1 MGNFEAFS
9 QDSSEIKEI
18 DWVQQQ
24 VKTELQD
31 LQKES
36 FYTTWED
43 GKVNYDMEAVKNY
56 LTTIQQKNWSDL
68 TSKNSSAWIM
78 AVQIALEKRG
88 IDVGKVDGI
97 FGAGTRAAVRTFQ
110 EKNGITADG
119 LPGKQTIEKLLE
131 WENKKPEWEDKKPEW
146 EDKKPEWENKK
157 PEWENKKPEWED
169 KKKEWENKKPEW
181 EDEKQ
186 EWGDKKQEW
195 GDKKQEWGDEKQEWE
210 DKKKEWEGGKPKW
223 EDEKTET
230 VKETSEK
237 MDLAKVNIDVL
248 KKVYGETID
257 ENWKGF
263 QEKRNVIEIWGLKFK
278 KWKKGMTG
286 LGYKVEDEWSIMWFG
301 QYVDGAL
308 TGKWVKVWDNW
319 DVHQSDFLEDLQNW
333 KGKYIQSNWMT
344 YEWVRKEGY
353 AEGRGVL
360 TRPDW
365 MKLEGHR
372 ERSKR
377 KWRGTISWPN
387 GDKRSINYENDNKW
401 KWDHIFSTGEKI
413 YWEWNWVDGERRECT
428 RTMPDGKELKINMK
442 DYEKGWIIEA
452 TSSENTIKIKVEKD
466 YFAFQPESPR
476 LAFPRGRKFDPFAIA
491 HALNWAI
498 KHVKDTQ
505 QKGTYK
511 FDQFESSFSW
521 DFVQVDREWA
531 ALDSDLI
538 DTRKYPGMN
547 ATKVS
552 DWLNANAKAFG
563 LLNAKKSKSTKF

>member
-1 MGNFEAFS
+1 M
-9 QDSSEIKEI
+9 SEIKEI

-24 VKTELQD
+24 VKAELQD

-43 GKVNYDMEAVKNY
+43 GKVNYDMDAVKNY
-56 LTTIQQKNWSDL
+56 LTTIKQKNWSDL

-119 LPGKQTIEKLLE
+119 LPGPQTIAKLLE
-131 WENKKPEWEDKKPEW
+131 GTAETPANTTETP
-146 EDKKPEWENKK
+146 
-157 PEWENKKPEWED
+157 
-169 KKKEWENKKPEW
+169 
-181 EDEKQ
+181 
-186 EWGDKKQEW
+186 
-195 GDKKQEWGDEKQEWE
+195 
-210 DKKKEWEGGKPKW
+210 PKTPANPA
-223 EDEKTET
+223 KTPANTTET
-230 VKETSEK
+230 VTETPEK
-237 MDLAKVNIDVL
+237 MDLTKVNIDEI

-286 LGYKVEDEWSIMWFG
+286 LGYKVKELEDDSSMMWFG
-301 QYVDGAL
+301 QYIDGEL
-308 TGKWVKVWDNW
+308 TGKWV
-319 DVHQSDFLEDLQNW
+319 DVRRYWEAYQWDFLEDSRNW
-333 KGKYIQSNWMT
+333 KGKWYWDDWTIR
-344 YEWVRKEGY
+344 EWGRKEDY
-353 AEGRGVL
+353 PDGRGVK
-360 TRPDW
+360 TWPDW
-365 MKLEGHR
+365 QKFEGHR
-372 ERSKR
+372 EWGLK
-377 KWRGTISWPN
+377 KWRGTTTYPN

-413 YWEWNWVDGERRECT
+413 YWEWNWVDAERRECT

-442 DYEKGWIIEA
+442 DYEKDRIIEA

-466 YFAFQPESPR
+466 YFVFQPESPR

-552 DWLNANAKAFG
+552 DWLNANAKTFG
-563 LLNAKKSKSTKF
+563 LLNAKK

>member
-9 QDSSEIKEI
+9 QESSEIKEI

-24 VKTELQD
+24 VKAELQD

-36 FYTTWED
+36 FYTTWEN
-43 GKVNYDMEAVKNY
+43 GKVNYDMDAVKNY
-56 LTTIQQKNWSDL
+56 LTTIKQKNWSDL

-97 FGAGTRAAVRTFQ
+97 FGAGTKAAVRTFQ
-110 EKNGITADG
+110 EENEITADG
-119 LPGKQTIEKLLE
+119 LPGPQTIAKLLE
-131 WENKKPEWEDKKPEW
+131 WEDKKPEWEDKKPEW
-146 EDKKPEWENKK
+146 EDKKPEWED
-157 PEWENKKPEWED
+157 KKPEWED
-169 KKKEWENKKPEW
+169 KQPEWGDKKPEW
-181 EDEKQ
+181 EEGNPK
-186 EWGDKKQEW
+186 
-195 GDKKQEWGDEKQEWE
+195 WE

-223 EDEKTET
+223 EDENTET
-230 VKETSEK
+230 ATETPEK
-237 MDLAKVNIDVL
+237 MDLTKVNIDEL

-257 ENWKGF
+257 KNWKGF
-263 QEKRNVIEIWGLKFK
+263 QEKGKVIEIWGLKFK
-278 KWKKGMTG
+278 EWTEGMNG
-286 LGYKVEDEWSIMWFG
+286 LAYQVRDRDDLSIMWIG
-301 QYVDGAL
+301 QYVDGVL
-308 TGKWVKVWDNW
+308 TGKWVYLTWYWYTYQWDFVEW
-319 DVHQSDFLEDLQNW
+319 IRDW
-333 KGKYIQSNWMT
+333 KGKGSLGDLRT
-344 YEWVRKEGY
+344 YKWGRKQGRFD
-353 AEGRGVL
+353 GRGVR
-360 TRPDW
+360 TRRDW
-365 MKLEGHR
+365 SKFEGHR
-372 ERSKR
+372 KR
-377 KWRGTISWPN
+377 GEKKWRGTTTLPN
-387 GDKRSINYENDNKW
+387 GNKLSINYENNNEW
-401 KWDHIFSTGEKI
+401 KWDYIFSTGEKI
-413 YWEWNWVDGERRECT
+413 YGEWHWGDDARRECT
-428 RTMPDGKELKINMK
+428 RMMPDGKELKINMK
-442 DYEKGWIIEA
+442 NWIIEA

-466 YFAFQPESPR
+466 YFVFQPESPR

-563 LLNAKKSKSTKF
+563 LLNTKK

>member
-9 QDSSEIKEI
+9 QDSTEIKEI

-43 GKVNYDMEAVKNY
+43 GKINYDMEAVKNY

-97 FGAGTRAAVRTFQ
+97 FGAGTKAAVRTFQ

-119 LPGKQTIEKLLE
+119 LPGPQTIAKLL
-131 WENKKPEWEDKKPEW
+131 
-146 EDKKPEWENKK
+146 
-157 PEWENKKPEWED
+157 
-169 KKKEWENKKPEW
+169 
-181 EDEKQ
+181 
-186 EWGDKKQEW
+186 
-195 GDKKQEWGDEKQEWE
+195 
-210 DKKKEWEGGKPKW
+210 GGTAETPANT
-223 EDEKTET
+223 TET
-230 VKETSEK
+230 PANTTETPANTTETPANTTETPANTTETLTETLEK
-237 MDLAKVNIDVL
+237 MDLTKVNVDVL

-257 ENWKGF
+257 KNWKGF
-263 QEKRNVIEIWGLKFK
+263 QETRKVIEIWGLKFK
-278 KWKKGMTG
+278 KWTEGMTG
-286 LGYKVEDEWSIMWFG
+286 LGYKVTKKYDDGLWYLKIG

-308 TGKWVKVWDNW
+308 TGKWVYLTWYWYTYQWDFVEW
-319 DVHQSDFLEDLQNW
+319 ISDW
-333 KGKYIQSNWMT
+333 KGKGSRGNLHT
-344 YEWVRKEGY
+344 YEWGRKQGRID
-353 AEGRGVL
+353 GRGVN
-360 TRPDW
+360 TYRDW
-365 MKLEGHR
+365 GKFEGHR
-372 ERSKR
+372 KR
-377 KWRGTISWPN
+377 GEKKWRGTSIYPN
-387 GDKRSINYENDNKW
+387 GDKRTINHENNDKW
-401 KWDHIFSTGEKI
+401 KWDYIFSTGEKI
-413 YWEWNWVDGERRECT
+413 YWEWHWGDDTRRECT
-428 RTMPDGKELKINMK
+428 RTTPDGKELKINMK
-442 DYEKGWIIEA
+442 DYWKSWIIEV

-466 YFAFQPESPR
+466 YFVFQPESPR

-552 DWLNANAKAFG
+552 DWLNANAEAFG
-563 LLNAKKSKSTKF
+563 LLNAKK

>member
-9 QDSSEIKEI
+9 QDSTEIKET
-18 DWVQQQ
+18 DWVKQQ
-24 VKTELQD
+24 VMAELQD

-78 AVQIALEKRG
+78 AVQIALEERG

-131 WENKKPEWEDKKPEW
+131 WEDKKTEWGDKKTEWGDEKPKWGDENPEWEGEKP
-146 EDKKPEWENKK
+146 K
-157 PEWENKKPEWED
+157 
-169 KKKEWENKKPEW
+169 
-181 EDEKQ
+181 
-186 EWGDKKQEW
+186 WGDKKQEW
-195 GDKKQEWGDEKQEWE
+195 GDKKPEWE
-210 DKKKEWEGGKPKW
+210 DKESKW
-223 EDEKTET
+223 EDKESKWEDKESKWVDEKPKRGNWKEESGDKQSET
-230 VKETSEK
+230 ATETSEK
-237 MDLAKVNIDVL
+237 MDLTKVNVYVL

-257 ENWKGF
+257 KNWKGF
-263 QEKRNVIEIWGLKFK
+263 QEKGKVIEIWGLKFK
-278 KWKKGMTG
+278 KWTEGMTG
-286 LGYKVEDEWSIMWFG
+286 LGYIVEDDWSLMRLG

-308 TGKWVKVWDNW
+308 TGKWVMVWDDWEAYQW
-319 DVHQSDFLEDLQNW
+319 DFVKWLRDW
-333 KGKYIQSNWMT
+333 KGKYVRSNWIT
-344 YEWVRKEGY
+344 YEWGLKSGHLD
-353 AEGRGVL
+353 GRGVK

-365 MKLEGHR
+365 KKLEGYR
-372 ERSKR
+372 ERSET
-377 KWRGTISWPN
+377 KWRGTTTYPN
-387 GDKRSINYENDNKW
+387 GDKRSINYENNNKW

-413 YWEWNWVDGERRECT
+413 YWEWNWVDDERRECM
-428 RTMPDGKELKINMK
+428 RMMPDGKELKINMK
-442 DYEKGWIIEA
+442 DYKKDWIIEA

-466 YFAFQPESPR
+466 YFVFQPESPR

-552 DWLNANAKAFG
+552 DWLNANAETFG
-563 LLNAKKSKSTKF
+563 LLNTKKSKATKS

>member
-56 LTTIQQKNWSDL
+56 LTTIQQKNRSEL

-110 EKNGITADG
+110 EENKINADG
-119 LPGKQTIEKLLE
+119 LPGPQTIAKLLE
-131 WENKKPEWEDKKPEW
+131 GTAETPANT
-146 EDKKPEWENKK
+146 
-157 PEWENKKPEWED
+157 
-169 KKKEWENKKPEW
+169 
-181 EDEKQ
+181 
-186 EWGDKKQEW
+186 
-195 GDKKQEWGDEKQEWE
+195 
-210 DKKKEWEGGKPKW
+210 
-223 EDEKTET
+223 TET
-230 VKETSEK
+230 PANTTETPANTSETPAETTGTPAEATETPAETTKTGAVTPAKTPAETTGTPANTTETATETSEK
-237 MDLAKVNIDVL
+237 MDLTKVNIDVL

-257 ENWKGF
+257 KNWKGF
-263 QEKRNVIEIWGLKFK
+263 QEKGNVIEIWGLKFK
-278 KWKKGMTG
+278 KWTEGMTG
-286 LGYKVEDEWSIMWFG
+286 LGYKVKELEDDSSMMWFG
-301 QYVDGAL
+301 QYIDGEL
-308 TGKWVKVWDNW
+308 TGKWV
-319 DVHQSDFLEDLQNW
+319 DVRRYWEAYQWDFLEDSRNW
-333 KGKYIQSNWMT
+333 KGKWYWDDWTIR
-344 YEWVRKEGY
+344 EWGRKEDY
-353 AEGRGVL
+353 PDGRGVE
-360 TRPDW
+360 TDPDW
-365 MKLEGHR
+365 QKFEGHR
-372 ERSKR
+372 EWGLK
-377 KWRGTISWPN
+377 KWRGTTTYPN
-387 GDKRSINYENDNKW
+387 GDKVSINYENDNKW

-466 YFAFQPESPR
+466 YFVFQPESPK
-476 LAFPRGRKFDPFAIA
+476 LAFPRGRKFDVFAIA

-563 LLNAKKSKSTKF
+563 LLNTKK

>member
-9 QDSSEIKEI
+9 QESSEIKEI

-24 VKTELQD
+24 VKVELQD

-43 GKVNYDMEAVKNY
+43 GKVNYDMDAVKNY
-56 LTTIQQKNWSDL
+56 LTTIKQKNWSDL

-119 LPGKQTIEKLLE
+119 LPGPQTIAKLLE
-131 WENKKPEWEDKKPEW
+131 GTAETPANTTETPANTSETPAETTGTPANTTETPANTS
-146 EDKKPEWENKK
+146 ETPANTTET
-157 PEWENKKPEWED
+157 P
-169 KKKEWENKKPEW
+169 
-181 EDEKQ
+181 
-186 EWGDKKQEW
+186 
-195 GDKKQEWGDEKQEWE
+195 
-210 DKKKEWEGGKPKW
+210 PKTPANPA
-223 EDEKTET
+223 KTPANPAKTPANTTET
-230 VKETSEK
+230 VTETPEK
-237 MDLAKVNIDVL
+237 MDLTKVNIDEI

-286 LGYKVEDEWSIMWFG
+286 LGYKVKELEDDSSMMWFG
-301 QYVDGAL
+301 QYIDGEL
-308 TGKWVKVWDNW
+308 TGKWV
-319 DVHQSDFLEDLQNW
+319 DVRRYWEAYQWDFLEDSRNW
-333 KGKYIQSNWMT
+333 KGKWYWDDWTIR
-344 YEWVRKEGY
+344 EWGRKEDY
-353 AEGRGVL
+353 PDGRGVK
-360 TRPDW
+360 TWPDW
-365 MKLEGHR
+365 QKFEGHR
-372 ERSKR
+372 EWGLK
-377 KWRGTISWPN
+377 KWRGTTTYPN

-413 YWEWNWVDGERRECT
+413 YWEWNWVDAERRECT

-442 DYEKGWIIEA
+442 DYEKDRIIEA

-466 YFAFQPESPR
+466 YFVFQPESPR

-552 DWLNANAKAFG
+552 DWLNANAKTFG
-563 LLNAKKSKSTKF
+563 LLNAKK

>member
-9 QDSSEIKEI
+9 QESSEIKEI

-56 LTTIQQKNWSDL
+56 LTTIKQKNWSEL

-119 LPGKQTIEKLLE
+119 LPGPQTIAKLLE
-131 WENKKPEWEDKKPEW
+131 WEDKQSEWEDKKPEW
-146 EDKKPEWENKK
+146 EDE
-157 PEWENKKPEWED
+157 
-169 KKKEWENKKPEW
+169 KKEWG
-181 EDEKQ
+181 DEKK
-186 EWGDKKQEW
+186 EWGDKKQET
-195 GDKKQEWGDEKQEWE
+195 G
-210 DKKKEWEGGKPKW
+210 
-223 EDEKTET
+223 TET
-230 VKETSEK
+230 PEK
-237 MDLAKVNIDVL
+237 MDLTKVNVDVL

-257 ENWKGF
+257 KNWKGF
-263 QEKRNVIEIWGLKFK
+263 QEKRKVIEIWGLKFK
-278 KWKKGMTG
+278 KWTEGMTG
-286 LGYKVEDEWSIMWFG
+286 LGYNAYRDGDADDAESSLFMYLG

-308 TGKWVKVWDNW
+308 TGKWVRAWDIW
-319 DVHQSDFLEDLQNW
+319 EAYQWDFLEDSRNW
-333 KGKYIQSNWMT
+333 KGKLYWLDWYI
-344 YEWVRKEGY
+344 YEWGRKNDFY
-353 AEGRGVL
+353 DGRGVE
-360 TRPDW
+360 TDPDW
-365 MKLEGHR
+365 EKFEGHR
-372 ERSKR
+372 EWRRR
-377 KWRGTISWPN
+377 KWRGTTTYPN
-387 GDKRSINYENDNKW
+387 GDKLTINYENNDKW
-401 KWDHIFSTGEKI
+401 KWDYIFSTGEKI
-413 YWEWNWVDGERRECT
+413 YWEWNWLDYKRRDSTRRRECT

-442 DYEKGWIIEA
+442 DYKEDRIIEV

-466 YFAFQPESPR
+466 YFVFQPESPR

-552 DWLNANAKAFG
+552 DWLNANAETFG
-563 LLNAKKSKSTKF
+563 LLNAKK

>member
-9 QDSSEIKEI
+9 QESSEIKEI

-24 VKTELQD
+24 VKAELQD

-43 GKVNYDMEAVKNY
+43 GKVNYDMDAVKNY
-56 LTTIQQKNWSDL
+56 LTTIQQKNWSEL

-78 AVQIALEKRG
+78 AVQIALEERG

-119 LPGKQTIEKLLE
+119 LPGPQTIAKLLE
-131 WENKKPEWEDKKPEW
+131 WEDKKPEWEDKKPEW
-146 EDKKPEWENKK
+146 EDKKPEWED
-157 PEWENKKPEWED
+157 KKPEWED
-169 KKKEWENKKPEW
+169 KKPEW
-181 EDEKQ
+181 GNWKE
-186 EWGDKKQEW
+186 EWGNWKEES
-195 GDKKQEWGDEKQEWE
+195 G
-210 DKKKEWEGGKPKW
+210 DKKKE
-223 EDEKTET
+223 T
-230 VKETSEK
+230 VTETSEK
-237 MDLAKVNIDVL
+237 MDLAKVNIDEL
-248 KKVYGETID
+248 KKIYGETID
-257 ENWKGF
+257 KNWKGF
-263 QEKRNVIEIWGLKFK
+263 QEKGKVIEIWGLKFK
-278 KWKKGMTG
+278 EWTEGMNG
-286 LGYKVEDEWSIMWFG
+286 LAYQVRDRDDLSIMWIG
-301 QYVDGAL
+301 QYVDGVL
-308 TGKWVKVWDNW
+308 TGKWVYLTWYWYTYQWDFVEW
-319 DVHQSDFLEDLQNW
+319 IRDW
-333 KGKYIQSNWMT
+333 KGKCSLGDLRT
-344 YEWVRKEGY
+344 YKWGRKEGHFD
-353 AEGRGVL
+353 GRGVR
-360 TRPDW
+360 TRRDW
-365 MKLEGHR
+365 SKFEGHR
-372 ERSKR
+372 KRGER
-377 KWRGTISWPN
+377 KWRGTSIYPN
-387 GDKRSINYENDNKW
+387 GDKRTINYENNNKW
-401 KWDHIFSTGEKI
+401 KWDYVFLTGEKI
-413 YWEWNWVDGERRECT
+413 YWEWHWGDDGRRECT
-428 RTMPDGKELKINMK
+428 RTTPDGKELKINMK
-442 DYEKGWIIEA
+442 DYWKSWIIEA

-466 YFAFQPESPR
+466 YFVFQPESPR

-552 DWLNANAKAFG
+552 DWLNANAETFG
-563 LLNAKKSKSTKF
+563 LLNTKKSKAKKS

>member
-9 QDSSEIKEI
+9 QDSTEIKEI

-24 VKTELQD
+24 VKAELQD

-56 LTTIQQKNWSDL
+56 LTTIQQKNWSEL

-78 AVQIALEKRG
+78 AVQIALEEKG

-131 WENKKPEWEDKKPEW
+131 WE
-146 EDKKPEWENKK
+146 
-157 PEWENKKPEWED
+157 
-169 KKKEWENKKPEW
+169 
-181 EDEKQ
+181 
-186 EWGDKKQEW
+186 
-195 GDKKQEWGDEKQEWE
+195 DKKQEWGDEKQEWE
-210 DKKKEWEGGKPKW
+210 DKKTEWEDKKTEWGDKKTEWEGGKPKW
-223 EDEKTET
+223 KDEKPKWGDKKTET
-230 VKETSEK
+230 LTETSEK
-237 MDLAKVNIDVL
+237 MDLTKVNIDEL

-257 ENWKGF
+257 KNWKGF

-278 KWKKGMTG
+278 KWTEGMTG
-286 LGYKVEDEWSIMWFG
+286 LGYKVEDDWSIMWFG

-308 TGKWVKVWDNW
+308 TGKWVYLPWYWHTYQWDFVEW
-319 DVHQSDFLEDLQNW
+319 IRDW
-333 KGKYIQSNWMT
+333 KGKGSRGNLHT
-344 YEWVRKEGY
+344 YEWGRKQGRID
-353 AEGRGVL
+353 GRGVN
-360 TRPDW
+360 TYRDW
-365 MKLEGHR
+365 GKFEGHR
-372 ERSKR
+372 KR
-377 KWRGTISWPN
+377 GEKKWRGTSIYPN
-387 GDKRSINYENDNKW
+387 GDKRTINHENNDKW
-401 KWDHIFSTGEKI
+401 KWDYIFLTGEKI
-413 YWEWNWVDGERRECT
+413 YWEWHWGDDTRRECT
-428 RTMPDGKELKINMK
+428 RTTPDGKELKISMK
-442 DYEKGWIIEA
+442 DYWKSWIIEV

-466 YFAFQPESPR
+466 YFVFQPESPR

-552 DWLNANAKAFG
+552 DWLNANAKTFG
-563 LLNAKKSKSTKF
+563 LLNTKK

>member
-1 MGNFEAFS
+1 MENFEAFS
-9 QDSSEIKEI
+9 QDSTEIKEI

-24 VKTELQD
+24 VKAELQD

-43 GKVNYDMEAVKNY
+43 GKVNYDMDAVKNY
-56 LTTIQQKNWSDL
+56 LTTIKQKNWSDL

-78 AVQIALEKRG
+78 AVQIALEERG

-97 FGAGTRAAVRTFQ
+97 FGAGTRAAVKTFQ
-110 EKNGITADG
+110 EKNEIRADG

-131 WENKKPEWEDKKPEW
+131 WEDKKQEWEDEKKEWEDKKPEW
-146 EDKKPEWENKK
+146 G
-157 PEWENKKPEWED
+157 
-169 KKKEWENKKPEW
+169 
-181 EDEKQ
+181 DEKQ

-195 GDKKQEWGDEKQEWE
+195 WDKKQEWW
-210 DKKKEWEGGKPKW
+210 DKKKEA
-223 EDEKTET
+223 TT
-230 VKETSEK
+230 ETSEK
-237 MDLAKVNIDVL
+237 MDLAKVNIDEL

-263 QEKRNVIEIWGLKFK
+263 QETRKVIEIWGLKFK
-278 KWKKGMTG
+278 KWTEGMTG
-286 LGYKVEDEWSIMWFG
+286 LGYKVRKFENNSSIMLSG
-301 QYVDGAL
+301 QYVDGYL
-308 TGKWVKVWDNW
+308 TGKGVMLRSDGDLYEWDFV
-319 DVHQSDFLEDLQNW
+319 DDQENW
-333 KGKYIQSNWMT
+333 KGT
-344 YEWVRKEGY
+344 YYRKVFPSWRVLGKQRWVRKEG
-353 AEGRGVL
+353 EIDGRGV
-360 TRPDW
+360 TTYSDW
-365 MKLEGHR
+365 EIFRGHR
-372 ERSKR
+372 ERGRK
-377 KWRGTISWPN
+377 KWRGTTTYPN
-387 GDKRSINYENDNKW
+387 GDKHSINYENNNEW
-401 KWDHIFSTGEKI
+401 KWDYIFSTGEKI
-413 YWEWNWVDGERRECT
+413 YGEWNHLYLWERECT
-428 RTMPDGKELKINMK
+428 EKIYNSKEPLKVKISTWLS
-442 DYEKGWIIEA
+442 DWIIEA

-466 YFAFQPESPR
+466 YFVFQPESPR

-552 DWLNANAKAFG
+552 DWLNANAEAFG
-563 LLNAKKSKSTKF
+563 LLNAKK

>member
-9 QDSSEIKEI
+9 QESSEIKEI

-24 VKTELQD
+24 VKAELQD

-43 GKVNYDMEAVKNY
+43 GKVNYDMDAVKNY
-56 LTTIQQKNWSDL
+56 LTTIQQKNWSEL

-119 LPGKQTIEKLLE
+119 LPGPQTIAELL
-131 WENKKPEWEDKKPEW
+131 K
-146 EDKKPEWENKK
+146 
-157 PEWENKKPEWED
+157 
-169 KKKEWENKKPEW
+169 
-181 EDEKQ
+181 
-186 EWGDKKQEW
+186 GT
-195 GDKKQEWGDEKQEWE
+195 
-210 DKKKEWEGGKPKW
+210 
-223 EDEKTET
+223 TET
-230 VKETSEK
+230 PANTTETPANTTETPANTTETPANTTETPAKTAETATETPEK
-237 MDLAKVNIDVL
+237 MDLTKVNIDEL

-263 QEKRNVIEIWGLKFK
+263 QETRNVIEIWGLKFK
-278 KWKKGMTG
+278 KWTEGMTG
-286 LGYKVEDEWSIMWFG
+286 LGYKVTTKYDDGLWHLDIG

-308 TGKWVKVWDNW
+308 TGKWVYLPWYWYTYQWDFVEW
-319 DVHQSDFLEDLQNW
+319 IRDW
-333 KGKYIQSNWMT
+333 KGKGSRAGLKT
-344 YEWVRKEGY
+344 YEWGRKQGRID
-353 AEGRGVL
+353 GRGVEIY
-360 TRPDW
+360 RDW
-365 MKLEGHR
+365 TKFEGHR
-372 ERSKR
+372 KR
-377 KWRGTISWPN
+377 WGRQWRGTSIYPN
-387 GDKRSINYENDNKW
+387 GDKRTINYENNDKW
-401 KWDHIFSTGEKI
+401 KWDYIFSTGEKI
-413 YWEWNWVDGERRECT
+413 YWEWHWGDDTRRECT
-428 RTMPDGKELKINMK
+428 RTTPDGKELKINMK
-442 DYEKGWIIEA
+442 DYWKSWIIEA

-466 YFAFQPESPR
+466 YFVFQPESPR

-552 DWLNANAKAFG
+552 DWLNANAEKFG
-563 LLNAKKSKSTKF
+563 LLNTKKSGSKKS

>member
-9 QDSSEIKEI
+9 QESSEIKEI

-43 GKVNYDMEAVKNY
+43 GKINYDMDAVKNY
-56 LTTIQQKNWSDL
+56 LTTIKQKNWSEL

-78 AVQIALEKRG
+78 AVQIALEERG

-119 LPGKQTIEKLLE
+119 LPGSQTIAKLLE
-131 WENKKPEWEDKKPEW
+131 WEDKKPEWEDKKTEWGDKKPEWGDEKQEWGDEKQEWGDEKPEWGDEKQEWEDKKQEWWDKNPEWEDKKPEW
-146 EDKKPEWENKK
+146 EDKKT
-157 PEWENKKPEWED
+157 
-169 KKKEWENKKPEW
+169 
-181 EDEKQ
+181 
-186 EWGDKKQEW
+186 EWGDKK
-195 GDKKQEWGDEKQEWE
+195 K
-210 DKKKEWEGGKPKW
+210 
-223 EDEKTET
+223 ET
-230 VKETSEK
+230 VTETSEK
-237 MDLAKVNIDVL
+237 MDLTKVNIDVL
-248 KKVYGETID
+248 KKTYGEPID
-257 ENWKGF
+257 KNWKGF
-263 QEKRNVIEIWGLKFK
+263 QEKGKVIEIWGLKFK
-278 KWKKGMTG
+278 EWTEGMNG
-286 LGYKVEDEWSIMWFG
+286 LAYQVRDRDDWSITMWIG
-301 QYVDGAL
+301 QYVDGVL
-308 TGKWVKVWDNW
+308 TGKWVMVWDDW
-319 DVHQSDFLEDLQNW
+319 ETYQWDFLNNEPNW
-333 KGKYIQSNWMT
+333 KVTRIFPWPNWIT
-344 YEWVRKEGY
+344 YEWGRKKY
-353 AEGRGVL
+353 TRNGRGVL
-360 TRPDW
+360 TIPGIE
-365 MKLEGHR
+365 KFEGHR
-372 ERSKR
+372 EDGEK
-377 KWRGTISWPN
+377 KWRGTSIYPN
-387 GDKRSINYENDNKW
+387 GEKLTINYENDHKW
-401 KWDHIFSTGEKI
+401 KWDYIFSTGEKI
-413 YWEWNWVDGERRECT
+413 YWEWNWVDDERRECM

-442 DYEKGWIIEA
+442 DYEKDRIIET

-466 YFAFQPESPR
+466 YFVFQPESPK

-552 DWLNANAKAFG
+552 DWLNANAETFG
-563 LLNAKKSKSTKF
+563 LLNTKNSDATTS

>member
-9 QDSSEIKEI
+9 QESSEIKEI

-43 GKVNYDMEAVKNY
+43 GKVNYDMDAVKNY
-56 LTTIQQKNWSDL
+56 LTTIKQKNWSEL

-110 EKNGITADG
+110 EENKINADG
-119 LPGKQTIEKLLE
+119 LPGPQTIAKLLE
-131 WENKKPEWEDKKPEW
+131 GTAETPANTTETPANTTETPAST
-146 EDKKPEWENKK
+146 
-157 PEWENKKPEWED
+157 
-169 KKKEWENKKPEW
+169 
-181 EDEKQ
+181 
-186 EWGDKKQEW
+186 
-195 GDKKQEWGDEKQEWE
+195 
-210 DKKKEWEGGKPKW
+210 
-223 EDEKTET
+223 TET
-230 VKETSEK
+230 VTETLEK
-237 MDLAKVNIDVL
+237 MDLTKVNIDVL

-257 ENWKGF
+257 KNWKGF

-278 KWKKGMTG
+278 KWEAGMTG
-286 LGYKVEDEWSIMWFG
+286 LGYKVEDDWSIMLFG
-301 QYVDGAL
+301 QYIDGAL
-308 TGKWVKVWDNW
+308 TGKWVGVRRYWATYQWDFVEW
-319 DVHQSDFLEDLQNW
+319 IRDW
-333 KGKYIQSNWMT
+333 KGKYSFSNWVT
-344 YEWVRKEGY
+344 YEWGRKEGHFD
-353 AEGRGVL
+353 GRGVG
-360 TRPDW
+360 TWPDW
-365 MKLEGHR
+365 TKSEEHR
-372 ERSKR
+372 ERDKH
-377 KWRGTISWPN
+377 KWRSTTTLPN
-387 GDKRSINYENDNKW
+387 GDKFSINYENNNEW
-401 KWDHIFSTGEKI
+401 KWDYIFSTGEKI
-413 YWEWNWVDGERRECT
+413 YGEWNRVDRERRECT

-442 DYEKGWIIEA
+442 NWIIEA

-466 YFAFQPESPR
+466 HFVFQPESPR

-547 ATKVS
+547 ATKVA
-552 DWLNANAKAFG
+552 DWLNANAEAFG
-563 LLNAKKSKSTKF
+563 LLNTKKSKATKS